1 MMQTFSGYRL
11 VFFVLTLT
19 LGQNIHTR
27 SVYAQS
33 TIVRDALHREA
44 ETHFQSWR
52 KQYDARTDL
61 IEIADYQNRLQAE
74 FTERIGGI
82 PRPVA
87 LNAVVTGS
95 IQREG
100 YSVEKILFESQP
112 RFFVTGALFLPNPE
126 KFPPPWP
133 AVLVV
138 CGHSAEGKLQV
149 GYQAGTA
156 LAALNGLAA
165 MIIDPVGQ
173 GERNQVLT
181 KEGSPTIKDST
192 TEHSTLG
199 TGATLVGWNTARW
212 MIGDGMAAIDYLQSR
227 PDIKGDKIGC
237 MGNSGGGTQTSY
249 LMALDGRI
257 QAAAPSCYITS
268 FKRLLE
274 TIGPQDAEQNIFG
287 QIVLGMDHADYLMM
301 RAPKA
306 TLIACAT
313 KDFFDIA
320 GTWTAYRDAKRLFQR
335 YGAGRNIEL
344 VEVDA
349 THGWHPLIRQASV
362 QFMVQHLAGRIVDV
376 ADPTVQTLTAQEMN
390 VTPQGQVL
398 LLPNSDSA
406 FDHVRRESQRLAEQR
421 AASKFD
427 AEMLRKSIR
436 TTAAIGEL
444 ATIPSPMIQQL
455 PQVRIGN
462 LTYQSIRLQCSDGV
476 HLPALIARPASLP
489 DAGNQAAGKPQV
501 TCIAMAEGKNAAVGV
516 NNEVERRVSAGE
528 TVMVVDLR
536 GIGETMPTEKPWY
549 HERFG
554 ANGGNAVLAYLLGKS
569 LVGMRAED
577 CLVAARW
584 LAENEGVDTVRLVA
598 SGELMI
604 PAIHAAALEP
614 QLIDSVEFRDEAPG
628 SWSKVTEFPFKD
640 NQIVNLVHGALRS
653 YDIPDLTRLMK
664 NRLITPELTQ

>member
-1 MMQTFSGYRL
+1 M
-11 VFFVLTLT
+11 
-19 LGQNIHTR
+19 LGQNIPAQ
-27 SVYAQS
+27 SVFAQS
-33 TIVRDALHREA
+33 TIVRDSLHREA
-44 ETHFQSWR
+44 ETYFQSWR
-52 KQYDARTDL
+52 KQYEARTDL
-61 IEIADYQNRLQAE
+61 NEIADYQNRLRAE

-82 PRPVA
+82 PRPA
-87 LNAVVTGS
+87 APNASVMGT

-112 RFFVTGALFLPNPE
+112 RFLVTGVLFLPDPK
-126 KFPPPWP
+126 KFSPPWP

-149 GYQAGTA
+149 GYQTGTA

-181 KEGSPTIKDST
+181 KEGLPTIKGST

-227 PDIKGDKIGC
+227 TDIQGDKIGC

-268 FKRLLE
+268 FERLLK

-287 QIVLGMDHADYLMM
+287 QIALGMDHADYLMM
-301 RAPKA
+301 RAPRP

-313 KDFFDIA
+313 RDFFDIA
-320 GTWTAYRDAKRLFQR
+320 GTWTAFRDAKRLYQR
-335 YGAGRNIEL
+335 FGAGRSIEL

-376 ADPTVQTLTAQEMN
+376 AEPTIQVLTAQEMN

-398 LLPNSDSA
+398 LLANSDSA

-436 TTAAIGEL
+436 TTAAIRDL

-489 DAGNQAAGKPQV
+489 TAENQAVGNQVAGNQVAGKHQV
-501 TCIAMAEGKNAAVGV
+501 TCIAMAEGKNTAVGV

-584 LAENEGVDTVRLVA
+584 LAENEGVDSVRLVA

-604 PAIHAAALEP
+604 PAMHAAALEP
-614 QLIDSVEFRDEAPG
+614 QLIESVEFRDEAPG
-628 SWSKVTEFPFKD
+628 SWSEVTEFPFKD